1 MGQKFWAPFL
11 PPGFYNWAFKYG
23 VFLVFV
29 GFFFFFT
36 SLAIKKAIVHIS
48 LTLVF
53 AQAVE
58 GLKGEVVYTH
68 NNTLLCLFQYHS
80 APGWTIWL

>member
-1 MGQKFWAPFL
+1 MLLPEWDKNSEHLFYHQASITELLSMGFSWFL
-11 PPGFYNWAFKYG
+11 
-23 VFLVFV
+23 LV
-29 GFFFFFT
+29 FFFFT

-80 APGWTIWL
+80 APG

>member
-1 MGQKFWAPFL
+1 MGPKFWAPFL
-11 PPGFYNWAFKYG
+11 PSFYDWAFKYG
-23 VFLVFV
+23 L
-29 GFFFFFT
+29 FFFQ
-36 SLAIKKAIVHIS
+36 AYKPCYKKAIVHIS

-58 GLKGEVVYTH
+58 GLMGEVVYTLY
-68 NNTLLCLFQYHS
+68 NTLLCLFQYHS